1 MSTPS
6 LPEQILAAMAT
17 RLADTR
23 LAPAGGADPLDPI
36 RQPAL
41 EQDRVIDLELEDLPA
56 RILSPVASAPRPQ
69 QEWNRVID
77 ERLLTLRIALRAA
90 PVGELTGRQVADQM
104 LVWAVQRTC
113 GPVTP
118 TSAFYGLCTCI
129 TQGETTYH
137 YEKTAPGA
145 CMIVADLLVTYW
157 SAVEDPTRG

>member
-1 MSTPS
+1 MSTAS

-17 RLADTR
+17 ELADAR
-23 LAPAGGADPLDPI
+23 PSPGSGSDPLDPI

-41 EQDRVIDLELEDLPA
+41 EQDRVIDLDLTELPS

-77 ERLLTLRIALRAA
+77 ERLFTARLALRAA
-90 PVGELTGRQVADQM
+90 PVGSLTGRQVADQM
-104 LVWAVQRTC
+104 LVWAIQRTC
-113 GPVTP
+113 GPITP
-118 TSAFYGLCTCI
+118 TSAFHGLCTSI

-137 YEKTAPGA
+137 YEKAAPGA

>member
-1 MSTPS
+1 MSTLS
-6 LPEQILAAMAT
+6 LPEQILAVMAA

-23 LAPAGGADPLDPI
+23 PAPGAGADPLDPI

-69 QEWNRVID
+69 QNWNRVID
-77 ERLLTLRIALRAA
+77 ERLFTVRLALRAA
-90 PVGELTGRQVADQM
+90 PAGELSGRQVADQM

-118 TSAFYGLCTCI
+118 ASAFYGLCTCI

-137 YEKTAPGA
+137 YEKTAPAA
-145 CMIVADLLVTYW
+145 CMIVVDLLVSYW